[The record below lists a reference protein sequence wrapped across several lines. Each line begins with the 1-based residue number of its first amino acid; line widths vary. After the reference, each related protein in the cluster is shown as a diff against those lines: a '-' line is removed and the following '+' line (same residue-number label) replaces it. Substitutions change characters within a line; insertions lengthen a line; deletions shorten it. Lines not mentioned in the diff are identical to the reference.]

1 MNYVGIDPSATA
13 TGLAYKA
20 PDYAVKQSSTGVT
33 RSNVSGVWQ
42 TAELSINEW
51 KTMKDFL
58 WYAYSADGMCKVMIE
73 GQFAGIN
80 PKGALLLA
88 TVKGRIVQMAVEIG
102 YEVEQVMPTTWQA
115 AMLTLPPKAKS
126 KDRKEAS
133 IIRAKEV
140 TGDDI
145 ESDNIADAIN
155 IACYAELSGDE

>member
-20 PDYAVKQSSTGVT
+20 DGE
-33 RSNVSGVWQ
+33 WQ
-42 TAELSINEW
+42 TVELSINEW
-51 KTMKDFL
+51 KMMQDFL
-58 WYAYSADGMCKVMIE
+58 WYAYSADGIRKVMIE

-80 PKGALLLA
+80 PKNAMLLA
-88 TVKGRIVQMAVEIG
+88 TVKGRIVQIAVEIG
-102 YEVEQVMPTTWQA
+102 YEIEQVMPTSWQSA
-115 AMLTLPPKAKS
+115 VLTLPPKAKT

-140 TGDDI
+140 TGEDI

-155 IACYAELSGDE
+155 IACYAELL